1 MFLPAV
7 HAKKIAHATQ
17 APNVDSEILR
27 TLPSAS
33 PTDGFSDRWLRFSS
47 SGPSATMHLVR
58 HRITGST
65 ASLKPVRT

>member
-27 TLPSAS
+27 TLPSA
-33 PTDGFSDRWLRFSS
+33 DRWLRFSS